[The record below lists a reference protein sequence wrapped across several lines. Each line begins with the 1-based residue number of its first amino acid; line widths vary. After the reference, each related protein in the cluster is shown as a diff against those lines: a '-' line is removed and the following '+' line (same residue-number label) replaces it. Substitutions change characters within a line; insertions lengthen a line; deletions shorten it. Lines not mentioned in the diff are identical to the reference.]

1 MKRSGRRSTR
11 STRNPR
17 NNGLRAA
24 VVNVGRFFE
33 VCIEGQEGVLEV
45 KVYKTREAKISHS
58 TISCTMLCAHRR
70 SVPSPRTPLAD
81 PQPCDG
87 GSWGKSPAGP
97 TLVSDRGKL
106 WPRELSLS
114 RSCCP

>member
-1 MKRSGRRSTR
+1 MRRSGRRSTR

-58 TISCTMLCAHRR
+58 TIFMYDVVRPPQIGSFAAN
-70 SVPSPRTPLAD
+70 TPLAD
-81 PQPCDG
+81 PQPCDV
-87 GSWGKSPAGP
+87 WFMRKIP
-97 TLVSDRGKL
+97 RGTNPGQRPGEAL
-106 WPRELSLS
+106 APGN
-114 RSCCP
+114 